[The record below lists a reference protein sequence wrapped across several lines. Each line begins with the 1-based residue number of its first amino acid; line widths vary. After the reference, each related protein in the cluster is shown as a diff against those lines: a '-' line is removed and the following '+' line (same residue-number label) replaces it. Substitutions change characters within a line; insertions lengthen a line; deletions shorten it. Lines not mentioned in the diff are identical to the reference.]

1 MSTDVSPA
9 ARRLV
14 IPGAPVERSQDGAE
28 RGTRYGP
35 ARRVESGL
43 VPEIRRPDGNEVR
56 RIMFLSPDPVGSRQ
70 WAVGSRQW
78 ECLSSPVYGGG
89 GSRRRTGGGA
99 FRPRL
104 YYRVYL
110 DVIFGRP
117 AVTPKRG
124 NKALL
129 IWPCAARRWGVWA
142 CSRRNRPGHPTLRHG
157 RATTRPSRDFFN
169 LPVSWMAPM
178 QSGVS
183 ATVPFTNS
191 VHLGMRLSRKSA
203 SVVAPTCKV
212 RFPFPHRPATQKGVR
227 RASSAAWT
235 RASVGRSDRQISAAK
250 GVSRTSRSAVPIL
263 IGA

>member
-157 RATTRPSRDFFN
+157 RATTRPSHS
-169 LPVSWMAPM
+169 PSWPGYDPAIPLSVMAGLRPGHPEIFSIY
-178 QSGVS
+178 QFPGWR
-183 ATVPFTNS
+183 PC
-191 VHLGMRLSRKSA
+191 SRE
-203 SVVAPTCKV
+203 
-212 RFPFPHRPATQKGVR
+212 
-227 RASSAAWT
+227 
-235 RASVGRSDRQISAAK
+235 
-250 GVSRTSRSAVPIL
+250 
-263 IGA
+263 